1 MNIQLDDQKLYYS
14 ISEVSS
20 LFDVNTSVIRYWGKE
35 FKQLKPI
42 KNAKGERRYTKRD
55 IEIIS
60 KIFVLLRDKGYT
72 IEGAKKELSNTAT
85 LFEGV
90 PSSTN
95 EMIERLEKIKSKLLD
110 IKAQLE

>member
-1 MNIQLDDQKLYYS
+1 MNIQLDSQKLYYS
-14 ISEVSS
+14 ISEVSA

-42 KNAKGERRYTKRD
+42 KNAKGERRYTKKD
-55 IEIIS
+55 IDTIH

-72 IEGAKKELSNTAT
+72 IEGAKKELANTGT
-85 LFEGV
+85 LFEEI

-95 EMIERLEKIKSKLLD
+95 EIIDRLEKIKTKLLD
-110 IKAQLE
+110 IKSQLD